1 MGTRRATACR
11 DPALLFAFTAASV
24 RAHQPA
30 RSSGVSCSPLYPI
43 KSCSHTYRSCAC
55 PRNTPPPGRLFRL
68 VPRPRI
74 APARFLSWG
83 PRMARVTCSGSPE
96 PARRPRTRTKT
107 SGRLAQCDGVSLPGV
122 SSFLNDNRDWLFQ
135 AQPHRQ
141 HPPHRT
147 VVAYPSPPPSS
158 YPFPNLPFASPLP
171 LLPSCRACRP
181 SCSQCSIR
189 SRHATPTSPSS
200 SRPLKRFSTLWGPSS
215 RLRAATSLFQVRSSF
230 ACRVLLLLLLFQHGR
245 HAFGCGLSQ
254 FGARAAAIAV
264 G

>member
-147 VVAYPSPPPSS
+147 VVAYPSPPPLLTPS
-158 YPFPNLPFASPLP
+158 PTCLSPL
-171 LLPSCRACRP
+171 
-181 SCSQCSIR
+181 
-189 SRHATPTSPSS
+189 HSPYCHHV
-200 SRPLKRFSTLWGPSS
+200 GPVG
-215 RLRAATSLFQVRSSF
+215 Q
-230 ACRVLLLLLLFQHGR
+230 
-245 HAFGCGLSQ
+245 
-254 FGARAAAIAV
+254 AAASVRFDQGTQPQRARV
-264 G
+264 PPGR